1 MSETV
6 IDLHTIDNKGTVN
19 HGGGLELLMNDKRQ
33 KSQSIDIGLGEL
45 SELENELNTLTDDI
59 NVKSKPVESGGKSGL
74 FTSAINSV
82 NLDNFSE
89 KAPSVTFE
97 DLKTDNEINLGTST
111 AETHKETKTWDGY
124 GKFNNIPIP
133 DPDPQLTK
141 EELLREK
148 FKVLKKLEE
157 LERKGANLS
166 KKYTMNDPL
175 NEMQGEYEMLI
186 NEKEKSNSIK
196 FQGKILMAAI
206 TGLEFLNNKF
216 DPFDLKMDGWAEQ
229 VNENLNDYDE
239 IFSELH
245 EKYKSKAKMAPE
257 LKLLFQLGGSAI
269 MVHMTNTMFKSAI
282 PGMDEIM
289 RQNPE
294 LMQQFSQAA
303 VNSMNNTSP
312 GFSGFMNNFVPGNN
326 SNMSTIQPSQMNNNM
341 PPPPPMK
348 TQQPPKS
355 KRVDMPVNRP
365 DISMARSE
373 EGINVEQKF
382 SSINDRNLPFP
393 SSNPTITPQQS
404 KRPEMKGPSD
414 ISDILSGIKTKQI
427 NIQQEQP
434 DVKESSTISIQ
445 DLKELSSSK
454 MPKSNKK
461 GKKTT
466 SERNTISLDI

>member
-6 IDLHTIDNKGTVN
+6 IDLHTIDNKGSVN
-19 HGGGLELLMNDKRQ
+19 HGGGLELLMNDKKQ

-45 SELENELNTLTDDI
+45 SELENELNTLSDDI
-59 NVKSKPVESGGKSGL
+59 HVKSKSVDIGGKSGL
-74 FTSAINSV
+74 FTTAINNI

-97 DLKTDNEINLGTST
+97 ELKTDNEINLGSST
-111 AETHKETKTWDGY
+111 AETAKETKTWDGY
-124 GKFNNIPIP
+124 GKFNNIPTP
-133 DPDPQLTK
+133 NTELQLTR

-148 FKVLKKLEE
+148 FKILKKLEN
-157 LERKGANLS
+157 LEKKGANLS
-166 KKYTMNDPL
+166 KKYSMEDSL

-186 NEKEKSNSIK
+186 SEKEKSNSVK

-239 IFSELH
+239 IFTELH

-326 SNMSTIQPSQMNNNM
+326 NMSSSQMNNNM

-355 KRVDMPVNRP
+355 KRVDNPTNRP

-382 SSINDRNLPFP
+382 SSFINRNTPFT
-393 SSNPTITPQQS
+393 SNKQSEQS

-454 MPKSNKK
+454 IPKSNKK
-461 GKKTT
+461 GKKTN
-466 SERNTISLDI
+466 SEKNTISLDI